1 MTVRTANTFGG
12 SGVDDGGFG
21 RWAAS
26 TRAREWRSEPPP
38 AAVTAFHRTM
48 PGYAVT
54 RLVEVPTL
62 AAELGVGRVLVKEES
77 ARFGLPAFKVLGVSW
92 AVARVVLAAAPDGAA
107 LQGAPVDVTW
117 DRVVAAARRVDL
129 TLVTA
134 TDGNHGRALAAVA
147 ARLGLR
153 CRVLVPAVMTA
164 DAAGAIAAEGADVVR
179 HAGTYDETVAAAA
192 DHAADDPRAA
202 LVQDTAWDG
211 YEQVPGWIVE
221 GYSTLLAEIDDV
233 VAVRDDDDP
242 ADGLRID
249 LTVVPTG
256 VGSLAQAVVAWNRS
270 RLGGPAAAAA
280 DGAGTDGAGADAVG
294 NPDRHRRAV
303 LAAEPDTAACVTAS
317 LRADE
322 RRSVATAATVM
333 AGLNCGTPSS
343 LAWPVLARGLD
354 AAVAVRDEEAIA
366 AVADLAQVGIDAG
379 PSGAAALAA
388 ARAALRGPDSPQRR
402 AHLGIGPD
410 ATVVLLSTEGRGRE
424 DA

>member
-1 MTVRTANTFGG
+1 
-12 SGVDDGGFG
+12 
-21 RWAAS
+21 
-26 TRAREWRSEPPP
+26 
-38 AAVTAFHRTM
+38 VTAFHRTV

-54 RLVEVPTL
+54 RLVEVPAL
-62 AAELGVGRVLVKEES
+62 AAELEVGRVLVKEES

-107 LQGAPVDVTW
+107 LHAETADVTW

-147 ARLGLR
+147 ARLGLG

-192 DHAADDPRAA
+192 DDADDDPRAA

-221 GYSTLLAEIDDV
+221 GYSTLLAEVDDV
-233 VAVRDDDDP
+233 VAARDGDDP

-270 RLGGPAAAAA
+270 RKGGAMTAEA
-280 DGAGTDGAGADAVG
+280 DGAGNDGVG
-294 NPDRHRRAV
+294 HAHRHRRAV

-354 AAVAVRDEEAIA
+354 AAVAVRDEEAVA

-379 PSGAAALAA
+379 ASGAAALAA
-388 ARAALRGPDSPQRR
+388 ARAALRGPDSPRRR